1 MEIQTKIA
9 MKYMLILEVH
19 PSYSLIN
26 PTNSPNLVI
35 GEGVITADPLFV
47 DADGVDDLI
56 GTEDDNFL
64 LSSGSP
70 AIDVGSHLFTD
81 YKGFDLEGRA
91 RDANPD
97 LGALKHYVNSSP
109 SIILSSSELMVQ
121 ENQSLIVDLNATDID
136 GDELQ
141 FSIIGGVD
149 QSLFQSAVQVE
160 SLVLTAALT
169 MNIQM
174 IRTVIIGIL

>member
-1 MEIQTKIA
+1 MHP
-9 MKYMLILEVH
+9 LVIL
-19 PSYSLIN
+19 LIN

-91 RDANPD
+91 RDGNPD

-121 ENQSLIVDLNATDID
+121 ENQQSLIGILNTTDID

-141 FSIIGGVD
+141 FSIIGGGPIT
-149 QSLFQSAVQVE
+149 FF
-160 SLVLTAALT
+160 
-169 MNIQM
+169 N
-174 IRTVIIGIL
+174 RRYKWNP